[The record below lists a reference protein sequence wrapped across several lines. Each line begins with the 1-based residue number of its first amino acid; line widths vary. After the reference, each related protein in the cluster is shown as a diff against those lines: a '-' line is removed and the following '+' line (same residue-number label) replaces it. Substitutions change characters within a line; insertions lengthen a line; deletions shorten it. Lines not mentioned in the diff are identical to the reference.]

1 MIGFQFY
8 AAGTFQFLIILV
20 QGSILF
26 AKGANRSEHFARR
39 LTLDLLGL
47 FLISLPLTLG
57 ISFQI

>member
-26 AKGANRSEHFARR
+26 AKGANRSTN
-39 LTLDLLGL
+39 L
-47 FLISLPLTLG
+47 SM
-57 ISFQI
+57 